1 MRKANI
7 SFSSD
12 GGLSRQRAGEGL
24 PYLLRLL
31 FSFPP
36 KLRISELT
44 ACLLSKHPA
53 GKRFERDGQVLPQ
66 RMVCSLSLVPRPLS
80 HHPASFVCLHCS
92 SCSVLSF
99 LLRRQFS
106 KHFLS
111 IFCLHRSVLG
121 PGGTGMVKILTQ
133 LLRGR
138 KEGC

>member
-66 RMVCSLSLVPRPLS
+66 RMVCSLPRPPSPEPPPVFLCVPSLFQLFSVVFFAKKTVQQTFPEHLLS
-80 HHPASFVCLHCS
+80 A
-92 SCSVLSF
+92 
-99 LLRRQFS
+99 
-106 KHFLS
+106 
-111 IFCLHRSVLG
+111 
-121 PGGTGMVKILTQ
+121 
-133 LLRGR
+133 
-138 KEGC
+138 